1 MAAEPA
7 GSARSVVAD
16 AKAASTSVVRRAT
29 LIVHDLDA
37 SRRFYR
43 DVLGFEVWLE
53 NNGKVTA
60 DSLPS
65 EAPLGAPSRFLIMK
79 GKHPWIGMIGLLE
92 FTAPRLPAPPRRERL
107 GIGDIVFVMQGD
119 DVEGV
124 HARAVAQ
131 GARIHAPPH
140 RFEVTGADGSHLV
153 MSSLS
158 LWDPDDYFIE
168 YNQRLSVIPGKSNQ
182 GAP

>member
-1 MAAEPA
+1 MTHPVTDASV
-7 GSARSVVAD
+7 GSAPPLVKR
-16 AKAASTSVVRRAT
+16 TT
-29 LIVHDLDA
+29 LIVRDLDA
-37 SRRFYR
+37 SMRFYCQ
-43 DVLGFEVWLE
+43 VLGLSVWYDDRIVLSGVGLAA
-53 NNGKVTA
+53 GK
-60 DSLPS
+60 
-65 EAPLGAPSRFLIMK
+65 K
-79 GKHPWIGMIGLLE
+79 GDETHLVILKSTDPVLGMIGLLE